1 MGQNINFLMVSD
13 GFRATKQ
20 FRYKNNSWELDEDY
34 NAGMFFKGFD
44 IPVSSL
50 YNFYEIM
57 EQNQEYPVFMIH
69 GDFIDGVDK
78 KNMIRRTRDGHK
90 DKRPPTIKNRNINL
104 FCLDIDGYDGDHDI
118 DIFIKE
124 HLPEQFHKADYVY
137 QYSSSYGLTSKTLK
151 CHIFFWLKKSAYNI
165 DIRNW
170 IKEYNKIKE
179 WGNIIDPAPLNA
191 AQPVYTQ
198 KRICVGA
205 VDPIDNFLGYI
216 KKEGDLD
223 FTFESVEIEEK
234 KKIVPKKTDYNL
246 KAGIEKI
253 LKSEN
258 YHEELRSLALSLIN
272 RKMPPDTVKQMLQGS
287 MMSAE
292 NKDDRWQDRYD
303 DIERTV
309 DSAVDIVDKPTIE
322 EILQWI
328 YSEETPTVKADYAK
342 KVLHLSPM
350 DRTTAIADIS
360 KKIGYGV
367 ADIKKTIKIAE
378 EEDKLK
384 KIEAARKQRTKERET
399 RGIYEIEVLTTNSG
413 DVAKVSSDI
422 IAKSKKKPE
431 VFIMSDFLCSI
442 DLAKPKTIRQ
452 ALKSDDLGIDYPKMP
467 IISQYRKPFYTLAAR
482 LEKDIVYI
490 NESGIDIECPTR
502 VLHIIG
508 EGSNEN
514 LKPLTGIVEHPF
526 IDNNWKLVKKQGY
539 DKRTGLFTFL
549 HHKLKITKME
559 PQKAF
564 DFLTNEVLAEF
575 PFEKK
580 IDKIVAVAALMTA
593 IQRPTISGDSGFP
606 GFGIVSPTQSSG
618 KTTLAQLISY
628 SIFNRPV
635 AAATLPEND
644 EEELAKALLAILQEG
659 HSCVLFD
666 NITQGT
672 QVTSNNLAKVMSSDS
687 FRGRQLGENKTVEVP
702 CSVLWLFTGNGIK
715 FVGDFSTRIY
725 PININPKMADPNTRV
740 FKRENI
746 GQWALDNRK
755 KIISAVLSI
764 IISGKGIKT
773 KHGTRFKEWDKFV
786 RQPLLKVSGV
796 DINDAI
802 KDNQLNDPIQA
813 AKTNLFVEL
822 KKEFGEEK
830 FTTKDILKRAFGGFD
845 NLDEGTP
852 LGDAM
857 EELFG
862 DKKRKTQSIG
872 MFLSSMVGEVAGDLC
887 LQKMNSNIVKWF
899 LIEIN

>member
-1 MGQNINFLMVSD
+1 MSQNVNFLMVSD
-13 GFRATKQ
+13 GFSATKQ
-20 FRYKNNSWELDEDY
+20 FRCKNGSWKLDKDY
-34 NAGMFFKGFD
+34 NAGKFFKGFD
-44 IPVSSL
+44 IPVLSL

-57 EQNQEYPVFMIH
+57 EQNQEYPVFFIH
-69 GDFIDGVDK
+69 GEFIDGINK
-78 KNMIRRTRDGHK
+78 KKMIRRTRENKK
-90 DKRPPTIKNRNINL
+90 DNLPPTLKNRNINL
-104 FCLDIDGYDGDHDI
+104 FCLDIDGYEGDHDI
-118 DIFIKE
+118 DKFIVD
-124 HLPEQFHKADYVY
+124 HLPDQFHKADYVY
-137 QYSSSYGLTSKTLK
+137 QYSSSYGLTSNTLK
-151 CHIFFWLKKSAYNI
+151 CHIFFWLKESAYNI

-170 IKEYNKIKE
+170 IKEYNKLKE
-179 WGNIIDPAPLNA
+179 WSNIIDPAVLNP

-198 KRICVGA
+198 KRICIGA
-205 VDPIDNFLGYI
+205 IDPVENFLGYV
-216 KKEGDLD
+216 KKEGNLD
-223 FTFESVEIEEK
+223 FTFERVEVEEK
-234 KKIVPKKTDYNL
+234 EKIVPKKTDYDL
-246 KAGIEKI
+246 KSGIEKI
-253 LKSEN
+253 LNAEN
-258 YHEELRSLALSLIN
+258 YHDELRSLALSLIN
-272 RKMPPDTVKQMLQGS
+272 KKVPAYTVKEMLQGA
-287 MMSAE
+287 MNAAE
-292 NKDDRWQDRYD
+292 VKDERWQSRYD

-309 DSAVDIVDKPTIE
+309 DTATDIVDNPTIE
-322 EILQWI
+322 EILNWI
-328 YSEETPTVKADYAK
+328 YSEDTLTVKADYAR

-350 DRTTAIADIS
+350 DRTTAIASICS
-360 KKIGYGV
+360 KIGYGV
-367 ADIKKTIKIAE
+367 QDVKKTIKIAE

-384 KIEAARKQRTKERET
+384 KIEAAREQKSKERES

-413 DVAKVSSDI
+413 DVAKISSDI
-422 IAKSKKKPE
+422 VAKSKKKPE

-482 LEKDIVYI
+482 LEKDIVFI

-526 IDNNWKLVKKQGY
+526 IDNNWKLVRKQGY

-549 HHKLKITKME
+549 HHKLKLTKME
-559 PQKAF
+559 PKVAF
-564 DFLTNEVLAEF
+564 DFLINEVLAEF

-666 NITQGT
+666 NISQGT

-687 FRGRQLGENKTVEVP
+687 FRGRQLGENRTVEVP

-764 IISGKGIKT
+764 IIDGKSIKT
-773 KHGTRFKEWDKFV
+773 NQGTRFKEWDKFV

-802 KDNQLNDPIQA
+802 KNNQLNDPVQL
-813 AKTNLFVEL
+813 AKTNFLIEL
-822 KKEFGEEK
+822 EKEFGDEK
-830 FTTKDILKRAFGGFD
+830 FTTKDILKCAFNGFD
-845 NLDEGTP
+845 LDESTP
-852 LGDAM
+852 LGDSM

-872 MFLSSMVGEVAGDLC
+872 MFLSSMIGEVAGDLC
-887 LQKMNSNIVKWF
+887 LQKINSNITKWY
-899 LIEIN
+899 LKKIN